1 MLPALNLCCAAS
13 LYFELSKK
21 ILVLLK
27 ISNTH
32 FLNPGHATVN
42 WSLLRPH
49 PATPPPPPP
58 APHPPRGTQRKKQ
71 FNARKEENQVHVCL
85 LA

>member
-1 MLPALNLCCAAS
+1 MLPAPNLCCAAS

-32 FLNPGHATVN
+32 FLNPG
-42 WSLLRPH
+42 
-49 PATPPPPPP
+49 PAT
-58 APHPPRGTQRKKQ
+58 AYESK
-71 FNARKEENQVHVCL
+71 ACL
-85 LA
+85 LEFGFKN